1 VFGFAPTGVM
11 FWSGIPLL
19 SLWGFA
25 SPSALGLMSRRVS
38 ASGQGQLQGANAS
51 LMGVANLLGPG
62 LFTQVFA
69 LFIGAEAAWQLPGA
83 GFLLAAALVAAATIV
98 ALRATARR

>member
-1 VFGFAPTGVM
+1 VITAH
-11 FWSGIPLL
+11 LL

-38 ASGQGQLQGANAS
+38 ASEQGRLQGANAS

-69 LFIGAEAAWQLPGA
+69 VFIGAGTAWHLPGA
-83 GFLLAAALVAAATIV
+83 AFVVAAGMLLVATIV
-98 ALRATARR
+98 ALRVTSRA